1 MLFAIY
7 ALDNPNV
14 QQLRQTHYP
23 AHKAFLASAA
33 NYNVS
38 IILSGPMMSDDA
50 SHAIG
55 SLFVIDAENK
65 QAATTFHEAD
75 PFFIADIW
83 ASSDIHVFERKR

>member
-7 ALDNPNV
+7 ALDNLNV
-14 QQLRQTHYP
+14 QQLRQTNYP
-23 AHKAFLASAA
+23 AHKAFLANAA

-38 IILSGPMMSDDA
+38 IILSGPLMSDDA

-55 SLFVIDAENK
+55 SLFVIDTENK

-75 PFFIADIW
+75 PFFMADIW
-83 ASSDIHVFERKR
+83 ASSNMHLFERRR